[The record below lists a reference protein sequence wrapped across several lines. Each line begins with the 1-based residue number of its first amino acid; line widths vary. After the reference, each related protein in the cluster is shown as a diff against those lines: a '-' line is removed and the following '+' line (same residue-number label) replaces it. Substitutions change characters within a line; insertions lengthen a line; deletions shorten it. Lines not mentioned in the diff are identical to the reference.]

1 MIRDIMRDPL
11 FLSQK
16 SEMAM
21 GDDMQVAEDLKD
33 TLRANSRTCVGMAAN
48 MIGIKKQVIV
58 VSLGLA
64 PMVLFNPKIVKRSGE
79 YETEEG
85 CLSLEGLRKV
95 KRYRKIT
102 VEYLDREFK
111 KQRQEFTGFI
121 AQNVQDGR
129 IKKEGKGASEGKG
142 HCGASHGE
150 IHQ

>member
-16 SEMAM
+16 SEMATR
-21 GDDMQVAEDLKD
+21 DDMQVAEDLKD
-33 TLRANSRTCVGMAAN
+33 TLRANSKTCVGMAAN

-58 VSLGLA
+58 VSLGIA
-64 PMVLFNPKIVKRSGE
+64 PMVLFNPKIIKKSGE

-95 KRYRKIT
+95 KRYRNIT

-111 KQRQEFTGFI
+111 KQRQDFTGFI
-121 AQNVQDGR
+121 AQNIQ
-129 IKKEGKGASEGKG
+129 
-142 HCGASHGE
+142 
-150 IHQ
+150 HQCDHIAGIVV